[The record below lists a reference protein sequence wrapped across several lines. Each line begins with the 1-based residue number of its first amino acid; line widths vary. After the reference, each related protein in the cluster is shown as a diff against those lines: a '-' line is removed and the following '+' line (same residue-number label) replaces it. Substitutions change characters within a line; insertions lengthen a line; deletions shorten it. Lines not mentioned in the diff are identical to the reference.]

1 MADTKKT
8 TEELVEIKLPRKEG
22 EEQTFVAVN
31 FKSWLIKR
39 GEYVKVPKYVA
50 DAIKDSEEA
59 EDMAIRY
66 AEKKEADFA
75 KKAANPI
82 GE

>member
-1 MADTKKT
+1 MADTKKAN
-8 TEELVEIKLPRKEG
+8 EELVEIKLPRKEG
-22 EEQTFVAVN
+22 EDQTYVAVN

-50 DAIKDSEEA
+50 DAIRDSEEA
-59 EDMAIRY
+59 EEMAIRY
-66 AEKKEADFA
+66 AEKKEAELNR
-75 KKAANPI
+75 KAADPI